1 VEQKVERYEKLL
13 QVGQIITSEM
23 NLEALFPFI
32 IQHTNSIMDCQ
43 ASSIFL
49 YDKKSFS
56 YSGQCFSLRSGAG
69 EAS

>member
-23 NLEALFPFI
+23 NLEAPFI